1 MMEMNNMFNGM
12 CGRIQPG
19 MCKLSMNGAIAIKTG
34 PDEYKT
40 YNVKTGRLTNCKNL
54 VITFDEDF
62 FFLIPTTKVKVG
74 DIILVSGEPRC
85 VISVKENTIEVIN
98 YKNSTVETILPE
110 RHIFM
115 GQTYFYGKIVSLF
128 GNSFKKGKNGMNT
141 VMKYMML
148 SSMFNNNN
156 KSNVTENL
164 FNPENTNN
172 AGNAMM
178 SMMPMMMLMNS
189 DMSNM
194 FDNMFD
200 DMDMDTEN
208 NINIDEDDDTEED
221 A

>member
-54 VITFDEDF
+54 VITFGEDF

-98 YKNSTVETILPE
+98 YKNLLLRPFSLKDIFLWD

-115 GQTYFYGKIVSLF
+115 EKLYLYLEIVS
-128 GNSFKKGKNGMNT
+128 KKAK
-141 VMKYMML
+141 
-148 SSMFNNNN
+148 
-156 KSNVTENL
+156 
-164 FNPENTNN
+164 
-172 AGNAMM
+172 
-178 SMMPMMMLMNS
+178 
-189 DMSNM
+189 
-194 FDNMFD
+194 
-200 DMDMDTEN
+200 MDEHSHEIYDV
-208 NINIDEDDDTEED
+208 I
-221 A
+221 